1 MTVLRTSAA
10 PTLEHLRERLLER
23 GFRELQ
29 NDALESVAAGGTMLV
44 VLPLDH
50 PAQRPEFFDLA
61 VVLPE
66 ILRQFEPGMFC
77 AAFAGPPASTAIA
90 KRFGV
95 LRHPA
100 LIFLREGRYVGAIE
114 GLRDWQDYLRS
125 FAGMRTA
132 APQPVP
138 IPLSVSGARS

>member
-1 MTVLRTSAA
+1 MTTLRTFAA
-10 PTLEHLRERLLER
+10 PTLEHLRERLLEQ
-23 GFRELQ
+23 GFLELQ
-29 NDALESVAAGGTMLV
+29 NDALENVAAGGTMLV
-44 VLPLDH
+44 VLPLDN
-50 PAQRPEFFDLA
+50 PAQRPEFFDLT

-66 ILRQFEPGMFC
+66 VLRQFEPGTFR
-77 AAFAGPPASTAIA
+77 AAFAGPPASATIA

-100 LIFLREGRYVGAIE
+100 LIFLREGRYVGSIE
-114 GLRDWQDYLRS
+114 GLRDWQDYLQA